1 MVARSRAPDGPFE
14 RRADGSTRFVL
25 RDNDRWRGPGHN
37 SVVRDD
43 AGDDWVVYHAID
55 SRRPWL
61 FEGQV
66 RRVMLIDRISYVDG
80 WPVVGDGT
88 PAVGGRAGPVIR

>member
-1 MVARSRAPDGPFE
+1 
-14 RRADGSTRFVL
+14 
-25 RDNDRWRGPGHN
+25 
-37 SVVRDD
+37 VRDD

-66 RRVMLIDRISYVDG
+66 RRVMLIDPISYVDG
-80 WPVVGDGT
+80 WPIVAGGT
-88 PAVGGRAGPVIR
+88 PSTDRRAGPVLR